1 MGDVDGFLAQHGVE
15 ILDLTPEE
23 EMNSF
28 LAHYGIKG
36 MRWGIR
42 RTQAQL
48 HAGTSEDAIR
58 ANEIRAKVQT
68 QGLSSLSNQEMQHLV
83 QRMNLEQQ
91 YARVTYQ
98 PSKIARGKAQVDT
111 FLQTAN
117 TVNSAIKFVNSPAG
131 KIMMEKAFPN
141 KREGGPPKHYK
152 EPKKKGK
159 KK

>member
-1 MGDVDGFLAQHGVE
+1 
-15 ILDLTPEE
+15 
-23 EMNSF
+23 MNSF

-36 MRWGIR
+36 MRWGVR
-42 RTQAQL
+42 RTDAQL

-58 ANEIRAKVQT
+58 ANEIRAKVHS

-91 YARVTYQ
+91 YSRITYQ

-111 FLQTAN
+111 MLQTAN
-117 TVNSAIKFVNSPAG
+117 TVNSVIKFVKSPAG
-131 KIMMEKAFPN
+131 QLLMDKAFPN
-141 KREGGPPKHYK
+141 ANRPQHRK

-159 KK
+159 KS